1 MLCSRAEFRDLQPLV
16 LVGLG
21 LCREPRASG
30 HLGLVKI
37 QEGLL
42 HRIQASCNGFRGSRL
57 WAGLHFSVDGLS
69 SRKIILWLFGGAS
82 LAPGFSSRSLAE
94 LNPFYLLAK
103 LER

>member
-1 MLCSRAEFRDLQPLV
+1 MVWDLL
-16 LVGLG
+16 LY
-21 LCREPRASG
+21 REPTASG

-57 WAGLHFSVDGLS
+57 SRLWAGLHFSVDGLS
-69 SRKIILWLFGGAS
+69 LRKIKLWLFGGAS
-82 LAPGFSSRSLAE
+82 LAPGFSSRSLVE